1 MNRWAAFVVDRRW
14 WVLGLAVVVVV
25 LAGVWGTGVFGRL
38 SQGGFYDP
46 GSESAEV
53 QRIVDDN
60 FGPQTADIIAIYT
73 PPPGR
78 TVADIGPEVTA
89 VLDRFAAEVPT
100 RSVDSYWSAT
110 PPAKQLLLSK
120 DGGSAAAAVT
130 LEPGSEITV
139 TTFQGLLPRL
149 EVPGVDAQ
157 FAGNSVVGVA
167 FTTRLERD
175 LLFAEAIAL
184 PVTLVLLVFIFGGLV
199 AAAVPVFVGVLAVLS
214 ALATLRL
221 LTMYT
226 EVSSFALNVT
236 SLIGLGLAIDYGL
249 FIVSRFREELDSG
262 ADPASATRRTVLT
275 AGRTVMFSG
284 LLLMCAFAG
293 MLVFPQALLRSLGL
307 GAIAAVLSAAVL
319 SLTAIPALL
328 AILGHHINALTWR
341 EGAARRGEARAR
353 RFWGSVVTKV
363 MRRPALVAVTITAGL
378 LLLAT
383 PLLRASF
390 GEIEYTA
397 LPAGD
402 PARAATQTLLDEFP
416 STGNGVTLVL
426 RGDDGS
432 APAAVAV
439 TAVSR
444 AAADVDGI
452 AQTVTVA
459 ARNDVVVLQAL
470 YAQGGGGDAA
480 GERDRPGA
488 TGSAAPAG
496 HRPARRRRPGDGR
509 RQQCRDRPLDAR
521 DDRGHGALHPGAAV
535 PGIRVRGAPAQG
547 GGDGGSEPGRHV
559 RRAHLG
565 VPARQRSGAARRDP
579 QPAGAELR
587 GADPGGGVRPVNRL
601 RGVPDVAHGGGPGR
615 RGEHGGGGTVRH
627 RAHRPG
633 GDLGGVAA
641 DRGDRRVHDL
651 GTVDHAV
658 PGGGDDPRA
667 DHRRDRGA
675 DAAGAVAGQ
684 ADGRGELVGTGVDET
699 GAREGR
705 HRTLESVLT
714 LQ

>member
-1 MNRWAAFVVDRRW
+1 MNRWSTFVVDRRW
-14 WVLGLAVVVVV
+14 WVLGLAVLVVV

-100 RSVDSYWSAT
+100 HAVDSYWSAA
-110 PPAKQLLLSK
+110 PPAKQLLLAK

-139 TTFQGLLPRL
+139 TTFQGLLPKL

-226 EVSSFALNVT
+226 DVSSFALNVT

-262 ADPASATRRTVLT
+262 ADPATATRRTVLT
-275 AGRTVMFSG
+275 AGRTVLFSG

-328 AILGHHINALTWR
+328 AILGHRINALTWR

-353 RFWGSVVTKV
+353 RFWGAVVTKV

-426 RGDDGS
+426 RGDEGS
-432 APAAVAV
+432 GPAPAVV
-439 TAVSR
+439 TSVSR
-444 AAADVDGI
+444 AATDVDGV

-459 ARNDVVVLQAL
+459 SRNDVVVLQAL
-470 YAQGGGGDAA
+470 YAQGVEETPRAGEIVRELRDLPPPPGTDLLVGGGRAMVDDSNAA
-480 GERDRPGA
+480 IARSMPAMIAIMVLSTLVLLFLAFGSVVLPLKAVAMAGLSLAA
-488 TGSAAPAG
+488 TFGVLTWVF
-496 HRPARRRRPGDGR
+496 
-509 RQQCRDRPLDAR
+509 Q
-521 DDRGHGALHPGAAV
+521 
-535 PGIRVRGAPAQG
+535 
-547 GGDGGSEPGRHV
+547 
-559 RRAHLG
+559 LG
-565 VPARQRSGAARRDP
+565 N
-579 QPAGAELR
+579 GAELL
-587 GADPGGGVRPVNRL
+587 GVTPSPLEPSFVVL
-601 RGVPDVAHGGGPGR
+601 I
-615 RGEHGGGGTVRH
+615 
-627 RAHRPG
+627 
-633 GDLGGVAA
+633 L
-641 DRGDRRVHDL
+641 
-651 GTVDHAV
+651 AV
-658 PGGGDDPRA
+658 VFGLSTDYEVFLMSRMVEA
-667 DHRRDRGA
+667 R
-675 DAAGAVAGQ
+675 AAGASTEEAVRFGTERT
-684 ADGRGELVGTGVDET
+684 GRVVTSAALLLIVVT
-699 GAREGR
+699 GAFTISGLSIMRFLGVGMILALIIDATVVRMLLVPSLVKLMGEANWWAPAWMKRVHAKVGIG
-705 HRTLESVLT
+705 H
-714 LQ
+714 

>member
-1 MNRWAAFVVDRRW
+1 MNRWATFVVDRRW

-25 LAGVWGTGVFGRL
+25 LAGIWGAGVFGRL

-100 RSVDSYWSAT
+100 HSIDSYWSAT

-139 TTFQGLLPRL
+139 QTFQGLLPKL

-175 LLFAEAIAL
+175 LLSAEAIAL

-262 ADPASATRRTVLT
+262 ADPATATHRTVLT

-328 AILGHHINALTWR
+328 AILGHRINALTWR

-432 APAAVAV
+432 GPAPAAV

-444 AAADVDGI
+444 AAAEVDGV

-459 ARNDVVVLQAL
+459 ARNDVVVLLAL
-470 YAQGGGGDAA
+470 YAQGVEETPQAGEIVRELRDLPPPPGTDLLVGGGRAMVDDSNAA
-480 GERDRPGA
+480 IARSMPAMIAVMVLSTLVLLFLAFGSVVLPLKAVAMAGLSLAA
-488 TGSAAPAG
+488 TFGVLTWVF
-496 HRPARRRRPGDGR
+496 
-509 RQQCRDRPLDAR
+509 Q
-521 DDRGHGALHPGAAV
+521 
-535 PGIRVRGAPAQG
+535 
-547 GGDGGSEPGRHV
+547 
-559 RRAHLG
+559 LG
-565 VPARQRSGAARRDP
+565 N
-579 QPAGAELR
+579 GAEL
-587 GADPGGGVRPVNRL
+587 L
-601 RGVPDVAHGGGPGR
+601 DVTPSPL
-615 RGEHGGGGTVRH
+615 EPSFVV
-627 RAHRPG
+627 
-633 GDLGGVAA
+633 LI
-641 DRGDRRVHDL
+641 L
-651 GTVDHAV
+651 AV
-658 PGGGDDPRA
+658 VFGLSTDYEVFLMSRMVEA
-667 DHRRDRGA
+667 R
-675 DAAGAVAGQ
+675 AAGASTEEAVRFGTERT
-684 ADGRGELVGTGVDET
+684 GRVVTSAALLLIVVT
-699 GAREGR
+699 GAFTISGLSIMRFLGVGMILALIIDATVVRMLLVPSLVKLMGEANWWAPAWMKRAHAKVGIG
-705 HRTLESVLT
+705 H
-714 LQ
+714 

>member
-100 RSVDSYWSAT
+100 HSVDSYWSAT

-139 TTFQGLLPRL
+139 TTFQGLLPKL

-328 AILGHHINALTWR
+328 AILGHRINALTWQDR
-341 EGAARRGEARAR
+341 K
-353 RFWGSVVTKV
+353 SVV
-363 MRRPALVAVTITAGL
+363 
-378 LLLAT
+378 
-383 PLLRASF
+383 
-390 GEIEYTA
+390 
-397 LPAGD
+397 
-402 PARAATQTLLDEFP
+402 
-416 STGNGVTLVL
+416 
-426 RGDDGS
+426 
-432 APAAVAV
+432 
-439 TAVSR
+439 
-444 AAADVDGI
+444 
-452 AQTVTVA
+452 
-459 ARNDVVVLQAL
+459 
-470 YAQGGGGDAA
+470 
-480 GERDRPGA
+480 
-488 TGSAAPAG
+488 
-496 HRPARRRRPGDGR
+496 
-509 RQQCRDRPLDAR
+509 
-521 DDRGHGALHPGAAV
+521 
-535 PGIRVRGAPAQG
+535 
-547 GGDGGSEPGRHV
+547 
-559 RRAHLG
+559 
-565 VPARQRSGAARRDP
+565 
-579 QPAGAELR
+579 
-587 GADPGGGVRPVNRL
+587 
-601 RGVPDVAHGGGPGR
+601 
-615 RGEHGGGGTVRH
+615 
-627 RAHRPG
+627 
-633 GDLGGVAA
+633 
-641 DRGDRRVHDL
+641 
-651 GTVDHAV
+651 
-658 PGGGDDPRA
+658 
-667 DHRRDRGA
+667 
-675 DAAGAVAGQ
+675 
-684 ADGRGELVGTGVDET
+684 
-699 GAREGR
+699 
-705 HRTLESVLT
+705 
-714 LQ
+714 